1 MLSLFHYCSAVG
13 KAYFWAGLLQYL
25 TICMRVRGEKEK
37 KKEIQ
42 KQVLTSNQICCIDF
56 ATLALEQ
63 IRETATLSLR
73 IRSSLERAGSK
84 GAHPDTQRGTSAC
97 THTRARAGA
106 RGSVDT
112 YHLTGPSG
120 GKHSSRRLQKPH
132 DPHFRHDEN
141 SRASGQTNEL
151 LTLQSNVPINHC
163 GPATAP
169 TSFQLLKQG

>member
-1 MLSLFHYCSAVG
+1 
-13 KAYFWAGLLQYL
+13 
-25 TICMRVRGEKEK
+25 MRVRGEKEK

-97 THTRARAGA
+97 THTHARAGG
-106 RGSVDT
+106 RT
-112 YHLTGPSG
+112 
-120 GKHSSRRLQKPH
+120 RLYGYVSPNRA
-132 DPHFRHDEN
+132 FRWE
-141 SRASGQTNEL
+141 ALIAEAAE
-151 LTLQSNVPINHC
+151 
-163 GPATAP
+163 ATRSPFP
-169 TSFQLLKQG
+169 T